1 MTPMENDPLWKL
13 RHALAGVALALLLSV
28 FAAALAGRFIGDL
41 IGDSYGVRVAVYGA
55 LLLYVVVGA
64 GVLFAKVARH
74 ETRPLSGARLLRWFA
89 SLWLW
94 PALLLA
100 ALDRPQ
106 GPPPPS
112 R

>member
-13 RHALAGVALALLLSV
+13 RHALAGVGLALLLSV

-41 IGDSYGVRVAVYGA
+41 IGDSYAVRVAVYGA

-74 ETRPLSGARLLRWFA
+74 ETRPLSGARLVRWFA

-94 PALLLA
+94 PLLLLS